1 MTVEEVVCAR
11 ILQLGAVTAL
21 VSTRIYL
28 DKLPQAP
35 TYPAV
40 RVQLVDDLT
49 SQHLRGPNGLC
60 RARVQVDAY
69 AHEDSG
75 VDPYAQ
81 VAALAA
87 ALHGDGLGPSASG
100 LEGWIGEL
108 GSPPFQIVE
117 CARALRLRT
126 YDADELKILTMSQD
140 YLVGYH
146 A

>member
-1 MTVEEVVCAR
+1 MTVEEAVCAR
-11 ILQLGAVTAL
+11 ILQIDDVTDI
-21 VSTRIYL
+21 VSTRVYL

-69 AHEDSG
+69 AHEESG
-75 VDPYAQ
+75 VDPYTQ

-87 ALHGDGLGPSASG
+87 AIHGDGLGPSASG
-100 LEGWIGEL
+100 LEGWIGGL
-108 GSPPFQIVE
+108 GSPPFEIVE
-117 CARALRLRT
+117 CERALRLRT

-140 YLVGYH
+140 YLIGYR